1 MPYPEAAITRE
12 REGVAV
18 MDEPVT
24 EGKAVMG
31 REPMTERKAVI
42 VESEPTVVERR
53 PMMERGSMVN
63 AGARRECA
71 A

>member
-1 MPYPEAAITRE
+1 MPYPEAAITRK
-12 REGVAV
+12 REGMAV

-24 EGKAVMG
+24 EGKAVMR
-31 REPMTERKAVI
+31 REPMTERKTVT
-42 VESEPTVVERR
+42 VESEPMVVERG
-53 PMMERGSMVN
+53 PMVD